1 MIQQQIFTKDF
12 IYERIKDSKF
22 PFWSLGLVQG
32 FKNTA
37 NVMQYYGSDF
47 TDEDTDETKIEKSI
61 ATLANTI
68 STFPAES
75 VFVIELKNSKQANG
89 SGIVGPFQ
97 FSNSDKAAQA
107 ESAQPS
113 TLGIVPPGYVPETA
127 LKGLEESLNR
137 NFNAKIEAMQAEFDR
152 KQREAEFARRER
164 ELDEREKELK
174 EMKKE
179 YDSSVAKAT
188 DVLFGVGKK
197 IVASFFMP
205 QGAAASQQLG
215 AMQGGQ
221 GAPSAEP
228 DEKGDA
234 VDDIAAFLYQNFTT
248 DQIKDLKSKIQ
259 NGGENLA

>member
-89 SGIVGPFQ
+89 SGIVLAFC
-97 FSNSDKAAQA
+97 FF
-107 ESAQPS
+107 
-113 TLGIVPPGYVPETA
+113 LTA
-127 LKGLEESLNR
+127 DLSR
-137 NFNAKIEAMQAEFDR
+137 
-152 KQREAEFARRER
+152 
-164 ELDEREKELK
+164 
-174 EMKKE
+174 
-179 YDSSVAKAT
+179 SS
-188 DVLFGVGKK
+188 
-197 IVASFFMP
+197 P
-205 QGAAASQQLG
+205 
-215 AMQGGQ
+215 
-221 GAPSAEP
+221 
-228 DEKGDA
+228 
-234 VDDIAAFLYQNFTT
+234 
-248 DQIKDLKSKIQ
+248 
-259 NGGENLA
+259 